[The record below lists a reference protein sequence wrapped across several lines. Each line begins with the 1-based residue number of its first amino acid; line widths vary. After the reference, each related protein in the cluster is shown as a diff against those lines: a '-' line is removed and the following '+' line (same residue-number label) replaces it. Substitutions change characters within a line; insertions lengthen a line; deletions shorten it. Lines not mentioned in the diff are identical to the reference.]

1 MLRGTARSP
10 YAKKPPDFDKLA
22 KLYPKQLGPHVTE
35 QGNGRVL
42 IDFQN
47 GDACR
52 ALTQVLLLHD
62 FGIHAPQA
70 ADRLCPPVPNR
81 LNYVLWV
88 QDLLAASLQSSTT
101 GTSPPTALC
110 EIPSPWSAAIES
122 EHRSKRQRIEDDKSS
137 GQPEVA
143 VQILDIGT
151 GASGIYPLLGCAL
164 DDRWT
169 FTATDTDGESLNLAQ
184 KIVDAPEN
192 ESKRLKN
199 RIRYLLRKRSDSL
212 LPLDHA
218 EGTGAAER
226 ALLYHATMCNPPFYT
241 STDEMKESAEAKVDM
256 PSAACTGTESEM
268 ITQGGEVTFV
278 TRMIRESLAP
288 EAREKIV
295 WLSSMLGKIS
305 SVSALVK
312 ELQSNRVSHLE
323 MVVSPLAQIDQELV
337 QIDNYALTEFVQG
350 RTRRWAIAWSHQA
363 YRLPDSVA
371 RNVGPS
377 LRTHAP
383 PSNRVFKT
391 FEQNPAGH
399 KPRSLLGKLAELLRG
414 TAKVTESC
422 GSEPSERSSDQKD
435 EGDNT
440 ERVLLDAS
448 FSVDTWSRAAR
459 RARER
464 AAKEGQSAQPV
475 PTSTAPILCL
485 RCESAYQGASG
496 TSHGEAPAQNSS
508 ERSIWS
514 KTEPGRPLQQTSLVV
529 SITWTYGHSRADF
542 AACSNSLL
550 RRLETSIPP
559 VNHTQA

>member
-1 MLRGTARSP
+1 MHPRSP
-10 YAKKPPDFDKLA
+10 YAKKRPDFDKLA

-35 QGNGRVL
+35 QSNGRVL

-70 ADRLCPPVPNR
+70 ADRLCPPLRRFMQVPNR

-88 QDLLAASLQSSTT
+88 QDLLAASLQSGTT

-110 EIPSPWSAAIES
+110 DVPTHSSAAIES
-122 EHRSKRQRIEDDKSS
+122 EHRSKRQRIENDKPS
-137 GQPEVA
+137 GHPEGSVH
-143 VQILDIGT
+143 ILDIGT

-169 FTATDTDGESLNLAQ
+169 FTATDIDGESLRLAQ

-199 RIRYLLRKRSDSL
+199 RILYLFRKKSDSL

-218 EGTGAAER
+218 EGTGASER
-226 ALLYHATMCNPPFYT
+226 ALLYYATMCNPPFYA
-241 STDEMKESAEAKVDM
+241 STDEMKESAEAKVEN
-256 PSAACTGTESEM
+256 PSAACTGTEIEM
-268 ITQGGEVTFV
+268 ITQGGEVAFV

-305 SVSALVK
+305 SVSAVVK
-312 ELQSNRVSHLE
+312 ELQSNR
-323 MVVSPLAQIDQELV
+323 
-337 QIDNYALTEFVQG
+337 IDNYALAEFVQG

-383 PSNRVFKT
+383 PSNSVFKT
-391 FEQNPAGH
+391 FEQNPLGH
-399 KPRSLLGKLAELLRG
+399 NPRSLLGKLAELLRG
-414 TAKVTESC
+414 TAQVTELC
-422 GSEPSERSSDQKD
+422 GSEPAERSSDQKD
-435 EGDNT
+435 EGENT

-464 AAKEGQSAQPV
+464 ASKEGQSAQPV

-485 RCESAYQGASG
+485 RCESAYQGAYG
-496 TSHGEAPAQNSS
+496 TSHGEVPTQNSS

-514 KTEPGRPLQQTSLVV
+514 ETEPERPLQPTSVFV

-550 RRLETSIPP
+550 RRLETLIPS
-559 VNHTQA
+559 VNNTQA